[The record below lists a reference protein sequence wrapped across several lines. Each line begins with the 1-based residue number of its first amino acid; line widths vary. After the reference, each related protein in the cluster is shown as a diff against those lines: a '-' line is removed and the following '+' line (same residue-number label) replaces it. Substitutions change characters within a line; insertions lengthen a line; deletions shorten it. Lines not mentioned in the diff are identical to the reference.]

1 MEVLAAAARAVW
13 PGACYTKDVMPA
25 VIPSRMLASATPA
38 NGKGGLAA
46 LAGDSGAYGET
57 TPSVSFKQVC
67 QNAAAG
73 ADMASLQ
80 AALGLTGVDSRSA
93 KSGSRDE
100 KEKDSGPTDS
110 SQGQTAIVAL
120 LAFQQPV
127 PWQPVVLP
135 APDREASTA
144 VGQDESENQS
154 SPWTSAQPVSAPV
167 AASAATAGAP
177 VFAQADW
184 QTVSDAVRQAADAVG
199 DRPKPGG
206 GAKTSEA
213 ANAGAAPAADV
224 SGADARPANAHAD
237 AAGEPA
243 PAISSD
249 QAVLNGQ
256 AAAPQISQ
264 TTATQTPASTK
275 FTPAI
280 TFDRSAMEASVG
292 KELPKPPSVSAAG
305 ASNTISK
312 SSSAADSQSR
322 PAASQAKTDQGTGKG
337 ERGSSQSD
345 GDHTSSPP
353 PANPAAGDAVRAAM
367 EAATGQP
374 PVHAAATAGASPDGN
389 QKDSENAGT
398 LAGSIR
404 AATDGNN
411 LPQAAINTAQ
421 LIQRMSESELRV
433 GLHSDE
439 FGNIGIRTSLGHDQL
454 AAQITVERS
463 DLGRALSDQVP
474 ALQDKLASEHGVN
487 TKILIQD
494 HSAGFSGGLDQGSR
508 NQQQGAWQSQPA
520 QNLAPAG
527 DSADPYPAAAQPA
540 AMALAPSTD
549 TRLDIRV

>member
-1 MEVLAAAARAVW
+1 
-13 PGACYTKDVMPA
+13 
-25 VIPSRMLASATPA
+25 MLASATPA
-38 NGKGGLAA
+38 NGKSGLAA
-46 LAGDSGAYGET
+46 IAGDSGAFGET
-57 TPSVSFKQVC
+57 TPSVSFKQAC

-80 AALGLTGVDSRSA
+80 AALGLTGADSRSA
-93 KSGSRDE
+93 KSSRRDE
-100 KEKDSGPTDS
+100 KEKDSSQTDS
-110 SQGQTAIVAL
+110 TQGQAAIFAVLVGAPP
-120 LAFQQPV
+120 AT
-127 PWQPVVLP
+127 WQPAALP
-135 APDREASTA
+135 APVREASTA

-154 SPWTSAQPVSAPV
+154 SQWTSVQSVSAPV
-167 AASAATAGAP
+167 AASVAASAASAGAS
-177 VFAQADW
+177 VVAQADR
-184 QTVSDAVRQAADAVG
+184 QTVSDAVRQAADAAG
-199 DRPKPGG
+199 NRPKPGG
-206 GAKTSEA
+206 GAKTSGA
-213 ANAGAAPAADV
+213 ANAGAAPAADA
-224 SGADARPANAHAD
+224 SGDDARPANAHAD

-243 PAISSD
+243 PAVSSD

-256 AAAPQISQ
+256 TAAPQISQ
-264 TTATQTPASTK
+264 TPATQTPASTK

-280 TFDRSAMEASVG
+280 TFDRSAMEASLG

-305 ASNTISK
+305 ASNAISK
-312 SSSAADSQSR
+312 PSSATDSQSR
-322 PAASQAKTDQGTGKG
+322 PTASQAKTDQGAGKG
-337 ERGSSQSD
+337 ERGSSQAD
-345 GDHTSSPP
+345 GDHTSPP
-353 PANPAAGDAVRAAM
+353 PANSAVGDAVRAAM
-367 EAATGQP
+367 ETAAGQP
-374 PVHAAATAGASPDGN
+374 PVHAAAMAGASPDGN
-389 QKDSENAGT
+389 QKDSENAGV
-398 LAGSIR
+398 LANNVR

-463 DLGRALSDQVP
+463 DLGRAISDQVP

-494 HSAGFSGGLDQGSR
+494 HSAGFSGSLDQGSR

-527 DSADPYPAAAQPA
+527 DSADPYPTAAQPA
-540 AMALAPSTD
+540 VTTTAPSTD